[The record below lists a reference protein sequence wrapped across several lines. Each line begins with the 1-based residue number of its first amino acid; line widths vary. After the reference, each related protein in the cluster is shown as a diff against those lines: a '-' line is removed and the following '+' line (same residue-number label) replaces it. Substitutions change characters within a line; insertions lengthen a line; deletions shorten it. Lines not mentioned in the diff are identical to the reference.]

1 MNPVVNDLL
10 SRNRELVRELCLEQK
25 VRALEIF
32 GSATTAEF
40 NPERSDLD
48 FLVEFQDPDRPGIA
62 DRFLGLAEGLERI
75 FQRNVDLVT
84 RRSLKNPVF
93 IGAVNRTK
101 QVVYAG

>member
-32 GSATTAEF
+32 GSAATAEF

-75 FQRNVDLVT
+75 FQRTVDLVT
-84 RRSLKNPVF
+84 RRSLKNSIF
-93 IGAVNRTK
+93 IGADNRSK

>member
-1 MNPVVNDLL
+1 MNLVVNDLL
-10 SRNRELVRELCLEQK
+10 SRNRELCLEQK

-32 GSATTAEF
+32 GSAHTAEF

-75 FQRNVDLVT
+75 FQRSVDLVT
-84 RRSLKNPVF
+84 RRSLKNSIF
-93 IGAVNRTK
+93 IGADNRSK

>member
-1 MNPVVNDLL
+1 MNPEVNDLL

-48 FLVEFQDPDRPGIA
+48 FLVEFQDPDRPG
-62 DRFLGLAEGLERI
+62 LAEGLERI
-75 FQRNVDLVT
+75 FQRTVDLVT
-84 RRSLKNPVF
+84 RRSLKNPIF
-93 IGAVNRTK
+93 IGAVNRSM

>member
-32 GSATTAEF
+32 GSATRADF
-40 NPERSDLD
+40 DPSRSDLD

-84 RRSLKNPVF
+84 QRSLKNPVF